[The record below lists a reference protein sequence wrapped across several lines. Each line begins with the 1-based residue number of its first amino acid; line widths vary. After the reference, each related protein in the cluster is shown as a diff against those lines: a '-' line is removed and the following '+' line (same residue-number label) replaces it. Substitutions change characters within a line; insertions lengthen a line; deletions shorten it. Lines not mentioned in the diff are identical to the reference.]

1 MAVMNPYNYQKP
13 KNFIQRAPI
22 SPTTEETL
30 SSKKDTHV
38 TGKID
43 QYLESRIMSAKPEEL
58 TYMLYDGL
66 VKFIKKSIIQL
77 DDEKYEEVNY
87 NSQRAQAI
95 LDELRSTLNM
105 EIAMSQSLDSLYEYM
120 SYKLLMANVEK
131 SKVFFNDALEIAES
145 FKETWKEAF
154 GIKF

>member
-1 MAVMNPYNYQKP
+1 MAIMNPYNYQKP
-13 KNFIQRAPI
+13 KNFIQRPPVKPVAED
-22 SPTTEETL
+22 SAALKRENRAT
-30 SSKKDTHV
+30 D
-38 TGKID
+38 KID
-43 QYLESRIMSAKPEEL
+43 QYLESKIMSAKPEEL

-66 VKFIKKSIIQL
+66 VKFIKKAVIQL

-105 EIAMSQSLDSLYEYM
+105 DIAMSQSLDSLYEYM

-131 SKVFFNDALEIAES
+131 NRTFFNDALEIAED

>member
-13 KNFIQRAPI
+13 KNFIQRPPVKPLPENSGAI
-22 SPTTEETL
+22 KRESRTT
-30 SSKKDTHV
+30 D
-38 TGKID
+38 KID

-66 VKFIKKSIIQL
+66 VKFIKKAIIQL

-105 EIAMSQSLDSLYEYM
+105 DIAMSQSLDALYEYM

-131 SKVFFNDALEIAES
+131 SKAFFSDALEIAED
-145 FKETWKEAF
+145 FKATWKQAF
-154 GIKF
+154 NIKF

>member
-1 MAVMNPYNYQKP
+1 MAVINPYNYQKP

-22 SPTTEETL
+22 EPANAGIKE
-30 SSKKDTHV
+30 SSKETRASD
-38 TGKID
+38 KID

-66 VKFIKKSIIQL
+66 VKFIKKAIIQL
-77 DDEKYEEVNY
+77 EDENYEEVNY

-105 EIAMSQSLDSLYEYM
+105 DISISESLDSLYEYM

-131 SKVFFNDALEIAES
+131 SKVFFNDALEIAEN
-145 FKETWKEAF
+145 FKETWKQAF
-154 GIKF
+154 EIKF

>member
-13 KNFIQRAPI
+13 KNFIPKAPTA
-22 SPTTEETL
+22 SMNADTTSLKRETRTT
-30 SSKKDTHV
+30 D
-38 TGKID
+38 KID

-77 DDEKYEEVNY
+77 DEEKYEEVNY

-105 EIAMSQSLDSLYEYM
+105 EIPISQSLDSLYEYM
-120 SYKLLMANVEK
+120 SYKLLMANIEK
-131 SKVFFNDALEIAES
+131 SKDFFNDALEIAES

-154 GIKF
+154 GITF